1 MTTIGLCM
9 IVKNEASV
17 IERCLRS
24 VRPLVDYAVIEDTGS
39 TDDTQRVISNYLAE
53 EGLPGEI
60 FEEPWQDFAWNRSLA
75 LERLRQQPAIDY
87 ALIMD
92 ADDVVVLAED
102 FDPQRL
108 RSSLNQ
114 DIYHVQ
120 LHRGTARY
128 WRPQVVSNRKHFRYR
143 GVLHEFIEGPPEGST
158 TGTLRDFHVICGVEG
173 HRSQNPHKYKED
185 AALLERILETEKE
198 PFLIARYTFYMA
210 QSLRDAGEQTKALD
224 TYLRRAELGFWIEEV
239 FISLYNVAGLR
250 ERLGYPDTEVIGS
263 YLAAHEVC
271 PHRAEAL
278 HGAMRFCRIKNK
290 FQQGYEIGTRAIT
303 LSEPSG
309 LFVEPWVYR
318 YGLWDEFS
326 ILAYWTDHF
335 AESAEA
341 ADRALACPELPEG
354 ERERVRSNA
363 RLAHE
368 KCAPILRQISPPIA
382 TLGLGCATVVAIA
395 PEGYVHAAA
404 LAEVAETVLHG
415 LRRLGYDATLTSDLA
430 AAKGRTV
437 LVGAHLLAGH
447 AVVPGDAIIYN
458 SEHVESAWI
467 RGADHVNYR
476 RLLREHEVWDYSPN
490 NAALLATFLG
500 KRVRHVSL
508 GYVAELTR
516 IAPASE
522 QDIDVLFY
530 GSLNDRR
537 RAVLDQLRQSGLAVK
552 WAFDVYG
559 EQRDALIARSKV
571 VLSMH
576 YYLPGAFEI
585 VRVSYAMAN
594 RKVVIAEVNPG
605 EDVDADLLPGIVAVP
620 YERLAEACRLWVEDD
635 DGRRELEDTAFRT
648 FSARD
653 MASIL
658 RQHLATTGESME
670 QPLVSHRDLMSTAVS
685 LGNTEAS
692 PFWSIADHAGLD
704 YVWLLTQIHRQL
716 NPKSYLEIGTRTGDT
731 LALADCPSIAVD
743 PHFQINRDIIGSK
756 QLCCLFQMKS
766 DDFFLNH
773 DPHVIIGKP
782 IDLAFIDGLH
792 MFEFALRD
800 FINIEKY
807 VKNNSIVVLDDCIP
821 TDAYIARRTFESQI
835 FLDAS
840 RHPNWWAGDVWK
852 VVLILKQYRPDLK
865 ICAFNAPETGI
876 VAVTNLDPRSD
887 ILRKSYFDIVK
898 EYRSLTLHAYGV
910 DKYLYNLDILDTSIM
925 TDFASVAGLFW
936 L

>member
-9 IVKNEASV
+9 IVKNEATV

-24 VRPLVDYAVIEDTGS
+24 VRLLVDYAVIEDTGS
-39 TDDTQRVISNYLAE
+39 TDSTQKVIGDYFAE

-75 LERLRQQPAIDY
+75 LERLRQQPFIDY

-92 ADDVVVLAED
+92 ADDVAVLAED
-102 FDPQRL
+102 FDPRRL

-114 DIYHVQ
+114 DIYHVE
-120 LHRGTARY
+120 LHRGSTRY
-128 WRPQVVSNRKHFRYR
+128 WRPQVVSNRKPFRYR

-158 TGTLRDFHVICGVEG
+158 TGTLRDFHIICGVEG
-173 HRSQNPHKYKED
+173 HRSQNPNKYKED
-185 AALLERILETEKE
+185 AALLEGILETEKD
-198 PFLIARYTFYMA
+198 PFLISRYTFYMA

-224 TYLRRAELGFWIEEV
+224 AYLRRAELGFWIEEV
-239 FISLYNVAGLR
+239 FVSLYNAADLK
-250 ERLGYPDTEVIGS
+250 ERLGYSGAEVIGS
-263 YLAAHEVC
+263 YLAAYEVC

-278 HGAMRFCRIKNK
+278 YGAMRFCRIKNK
-290 FQQGYEIGTRAIT
+290 FQQGYVIGKQAIT
-303 LSEPSG
+303 LSESTG
-309 LFVEPWVYR
+309 LFVEPWVYQ
-318 YGLWDEFS
+318 YGLWDEYS
-326 ILAYWTDHF
+326 VLAYWTDHF

-341 ADRALACPELPEG
+341 ADRALACPELPDG
-354 ERERVRSNA
+354 QRERVKSNS

-368 KCAPILRQISPPIA
+368 KCAPTSRQISSPIA
-382 TLGLGCATVVAIA
+382 ARDPDCATVVAIA
-395 PEGYVHAAA
+395 PEGHHAAA

-430 AAKGRTV
+430 AANGCTI
-437 LVGAHLLAGH
+437 LVGAHLLADD
-447 AVVPGDAIIYN
+447 AVVPGEAIIYN
-458 SEHVESAWI
+458 TEHVESAWI
-467 RGADHVNYR
+467 RGADHGNYC
-476 RLLREHEVWDYSPN
+476 RLLREHEVWDYSLD
-490 NAALLATFLG
+490 NAALLTTFLG
-500 KRVRHVSL
+500 KRVHHVLL
-508 GYVAELTR
+508 GYVAELAR

-537 RAVLDQLRQSGLAVK
+537 RAVLDQLQQSGLAVK
-552 WAFDVYG
+552 WVFDVYG

-576 YYLPGAFEI
+576 YYLPGVFEI

-605 EDVDADLLPGIVAVP
+605 EDVDADLLSGIVAEP
-620 YERLAEACRLWVEDD
+620 YERLVEACRRWVGDD
-635 DGRRELEDTAFRT
+635 DGRRELEETAFRT

-658 RQHLATTGESME
+658 RQHLEVTGRSMA
-670 QPLVSHRDLMSTAVS
+670 QSLTSHADLKSTAVS
-685 LGNTEAS
+685 SDKSETS
-692 PFWSIADHAGLD
+692 KFWSIADHTGFD
-704 YVWLLTQIHRQL
+704 YIWLLAQIHRQL

-731 LALADCPSIAVD
+731 LALAACPSIAVD
-743 PHFQINRDIIGSK
+743 PRFQINRDIIGNK

-773 DPHVIIGKP
+773 NPKVIIGRT
-782 IDLAFIDGLH
+782 IDIAFIDGLH

-800 FINIEKY
+800 FMNIEKY
-807 VKNNSIVVLDDCIP
+807 VKQNSVILLDDCIP

-840 RHPNWWAGDVWK
+840 RHRDWWAGDVWK
-852 VVLILKQYRPDLK
+852 VVVILKKYRPDLK
-865 ICAFNAPETGI
+865 LCAFNAPETGI
-876 VAVTNLDPRSD
+876 VAVTNLDPTSD
-887 ILRKSYFDIVK
+887 ILKRSYFDIVE
-898 EYRSLTLHAYGV
+898 EYGHLTLDEYGIE
-910 DKYLYNLDILDTSIM
+910 KYLHNLGIMDTSIM